1 MAEQIVK
8 VKIDLDVTEFNKNA
22 KAMSA
27 ALSSVLGR
35 DVEIFNGKI
44 AKTKKLVED
53 TEKAMGGAANT
64 IKSTSDGVKKSN
76 QQWTNL
82 SLVIQDLPFGFRGIQ
97 NNLPAL
103 IGGMA
108 GVTGGMYFATS
119 AIIALFTAW
128 DMGAFGAIKSTNE
141 WRKSLK
147 ETNDEIKSTLNYTT
161 SEVSNLRGL
170 VDVMLD
176 VNSTESIR
184 NKALLEAKE
193 AITQVDEAQGKKIKT
208 IGDAIVAIN
217 LYSEAIQQ
225 QQMQE
230 VIGKKIAEI
239 SIGQIEKRNKLAI
252 ETAKANK
259 GIHPI
264 NFFMGNSELQGL
276 QSEVIANETF
286 LRQLE
291 DLRKTNT
298 KALLLNPFSKF
309 SAKGGGKSGAI
320 KQDTSD
326 LDRLKKQQNTFKD
339 EIDMFYY
346 YGKLIIKEEERLAL
360 DRAVLEKKSN
370 TEIKNIRLGFE
381 ADMLVNQQE
390 YGRAIMASADKTTK
404 EYEKNEEEVNKIVL
418 KNKEDL
424 TDALSKINDDFA
436 KTEIKDRNAQL
447 SATLK
452 ATKGNYEAQ
461 KAAIQSAIS
470 DNEQFRQSAVDAGA
484 GTKLFDDNITNL
496 KASLEGL
503 IDPIEQFEL
512 DFNNVINN
520 LISGVLVEL
529 GTQIGKLF
537 SGEGFS
543 MDGFLNLIADAMI
556 KLGTYLVSMSK
567 LFIAVKALFASGGV
581 LAPFMIPIGIA
592 AIASGVALK
601 SSLSKTK
608 KFANGGIISGPTMG
622 LMGEYPGAA
631 SNPEVVA
638 PLDKLKDMI
647 GGQGGGGQ
655 FVLRGQDLLLSV
667 NRAQKASNLKGQN
680 ISLA

>member
-27 ALSSVLGR
+27 ALSNVLGR
-35 DVEIFNGKI
+35 DVEIFNGKV

-53 TEKAMGGAANT
+53 TEKAMGAAAST
-64 IKSTSDGVKKSN
+64 IGTASNSVKKSN

-82 SLVIQDLPFGFRGIQ
+82 ALVIQDLPYGFRGIQ

-103 IGGMA
+103 MGGIA
-108 GVTGGMYFATS
+108 GLSGPLYLVGS
-119 AIIALFTAW
+119 AVIALFTAW
-128 DMGAFGAIKSTNE
+128 DMGAFGAIKSTDT

-147 ETNDEIKSTLNYTT
+147 ETNDEIKNTLNYTN

-176 VNSTESIR
+176 VNTTESIR

-239 SIGQIEKRNKLAI
+239 SISQIEKRNTLAI

-276 QSEVIANETF
+276 QSEIIANETF

-291 DLRKTNT
+291 ELRKTNT

-309 SAKGGGKSGAI
+309 NAKGGKNAGAI

-326 LDRLKKQQNTFKD
+326 LDRLKKQQITFKD

-360 DRAVLEKKSN
+360 NKAILEKKSN
-370 TEIKNIRLGFE
+370 NEIKNIKAGFQ

-390 YGRAIMASADKTTK
+390 YGRAIMTIADKNTK
-404 EYEKNEEEVNKIVL
+404 EYEKNEEDVNKIVL

-424 TDALSKINDDFA
+424 TDALTKINSDFA
-436 KTEIKDRNAQL
+436 NQNIKNVKAEL
-447 SATLK
+447 TANLK
-452 ATKGNYEAQ
+452 NKKGNYPAQ
-461 KAAIQSAIS
+461 AKAIEVAIEKLKQYRAASK
-470 DNEQFRQSAVDAGA
+470 DAGI
-484 GTKLFDDNITNL
+484 GTKEFDNTIGELEASLKGLGDSFTPIADIVNNLATNL
-496 KASLEGL
+496 LT
-503 IDPIEQFEL
+503 
-512 DFNNVINN
+512 
-520 LISGVLVEL
+520 EL
-529 GTQIGKLF
+529 GTQLGNLF
-537 SGEGFS
+537 SGGEFSLTGFMNMMADS
-543 MDGFLNLIADAMI
+543 IIAIGKQLLIVSGLFAAVDNLFKAPGMWPVA
-556 KLGTYLVSMSK
+556 
-567 LFIAVKALFASGGV
+567 IAVGV
-581 LAPFMIPIGIA
+581 A
-592 AIASGVALK
+592 AIAAGTALK
-601 SSLSKTK
+601 NNASDKNPVS
-608 KFANGGIISGPTMG
+608 KFANGGIVSGPTMG
-622 LMGEYPGAA
+622 LMGEYPGAK
-631 SNPEVVA
+631 SNPEVIA
-638 PLDKLKDMI
+638 PLDKLKEMI
-647 GGQGGGGQ
+647 GGSGGNGQ
-655 FVLRGQDLLLSV
+655 FVLRGQDLVLALQ
-667 NRAQKASNLKGQN
+667 RSNSALT
-680 ISLA
+680 LRR